1 VIRFAAG
8 FAMMLVVALVP
19 SVALADAAGPTDYL
33 TEITAV
39 TPASVLDVVELDIV
53 GGDAFVRIR
62 VEPGHEVVV
71 RGYLPDEEP
80 YLRIDADG
88 RVERNIRSYATYYNE
103 DRDGTDDI
111 PDVVDTAA
119 APEWEQVASGGE
131 YAWHDHRAHWM
142 GEEPLV
148 GLDPGESLP
157 EETIPIVVD
166 GVEASVSVVT
176 TLQPAPSRLPV
187 VAGAFFGAALGL
199 AGLALGRATAV
210 LVAVALS
217 MAALLAGG
225 AQFLSLPASTGPSI
239 TWWLLPAVALVCS
252 IAVIAVYGRSIWI
265 ETGLL
270 AIAGLQLAV
279 WGVQRRDHAASAYI
293 PTSLPTDL
301 DRFIS
306 IAALVGSV
314 FVVLAAG
321 RALAPVLVTGRR
333 PVDTGGVTAP

>member
-1 VIRFAAG
+1 
-8 FAMMLVVALVP
+8 MTTVVALSP
-19 SVALADAAGPTDYL
+19 TVAFADAAGPTDYF

-39 TPASVLDVVELDIV
+39 TPASVLDVVEIDIV

-80 YLRIDADG
+80 YLRIDVDG

-103 DRDGTDDI
+103 DRYGTDDI
-111 PDVVDTAA
+111 PDIVDTAA
-119 APEWEQVASGGE
+119 APEWEQIASGGE

-142 GEEPLV
+142 SEEPLV
-148 GLDPGESLP
+148 GLDPGDSLP
-157 EETIPIVVD
+157 QETIPIVVD
-166 GVEASVSVVT
+166 GVEASISVVT

-187 VAGAFFGAALGL
+187 VAGAVLGTALGL
-199 AGLALGRATAV
+199 AGLVLGRATAT

-239 TWWLLPAVALVCS
+239 TWWLLPAVALACS
-252 IAVIAVYGRSIWI
+252 IAVIAMYRRSFWV

-270 AIAGLQLAV
+270 AIAGLQLTI
-279 WGVQRRDHAASAYI
+279 WGLGRRDHATSAYV

-306 IAALVGSV
+306 MAVLVGAV
-314 FVVLAAG
+314 FVLLAAG
-321 RALAPVLVTGRR
+321 RALVPLLVADRR
-333 PVDTGGVTAP
+333 TLDAAA